1 MIFTIFEIR
10 NSFLLQKKS
19 MRIQIVLLFL
29 LSSVFGCLQAQ
40 TQCNCNDA
48 LQKIILKIE
57 SEYPGFDIKTKD
69 KLLYNS
75 VKESS
80 TKLALE
86 NKNPSAC
93 LDILKAYTG
102 FFKDRHIWVLPN
114 DYVTQQSTNSKIT
127 ETKNSKPANIDLEK
141 FKRDI
146 VRKPNEVE
154 GIWKDDNYEIGVKKI
169 NQNEYMGFI
178 IKADP
183 KYWKPNDVKF
193 RLFADGSYEYY
204 MQDRSVQKGKYKIY
218 DTSILFFDVIKS
230 SFIKQLPSATLS
242 QEEIKDKINEING
255 FYVKRITPSTTL
267 IKLQYFSYMFL
278 DAIEAMLE
286 KNKKL
291 IENSEFLII
300 DVRDN
305 GGGTDNAYNS
315 ILPYISTNPI
325 RHVGV
330 EYLSSDDFI
339 RNSQKYV
346 QGLEKDSI
354 KNKES
359 IDENRKRITI
369 LKENLGK
376 YVNFND
382 KKVNVETINYAS
394 KSPSQIIVLANNH
407 TASAAENFLLRAKQS
422 KKVKIMG
429 IPSSGVLDYANAMF
443 FEYGCDNYRLLMPT
457 YRSFRLPDYPIDNI
471 GVQPDI
477 YLDES
482 ISDWVKFAVDY
493 LEK

>member
-1 MIFTIFEIR
+1 M
-10 NSFLLQKKS
+10 K
-19 MRIQIVLLFL
+19 IQIVLLFL
-29 LSSVFGCLQAQ
+29 LLSVFGYVNAQ

-86 NKNPSAC
+86 NKNPSEC
-93 LDILKAYTG
+93 LDILKAYIG
-102 FFKDRHIWVLPN
+102 FFKDRHIGVLPN
-114 DYVTQQSTNSKIT
+114 EYLSQQNTTSKTT
-127 ETKNSKPANIDLEK
+127 EIKTSKPANIDLK
-141 FKRDI
+141 RFKKDI
-146 VRKPNEVE
+146 LTKPNQFE
-154 GIWKDDNYEIGVKKI
+154 GIWKDDNYEIGVKKV
-169 NQNEYMGFI
+169 NQNEYIGFI

-183 KYWKPNDVKF
+183 KYWKPNEIKF
-193 RLFADGSYEYY
+193 RLFADGTCEYY

-218 DTSILFFDVIKS
+218 DASILFFDALKS
-230 SFIKQLPSATLS
+230 SFTKQLPAATLN

-255 FYVKRITPSTTL
+255 FYVKKLTPRTTL
-267 IKLQYFSYMFL
+267 IKLPNFSEVFL
-278 DAIEAMLE
+278 EAIEAMLE

-305 GGGTDNAYNS
+305 SGGTDNAYSS
-315 ILPYISTNPI
+315 ILSYISTNPI
-325 RHVGV
+325 RSVGV
-330 EYLSSDDFI
+330 EYLSSESFI
-339 RNSQKYV
+339 RNSQKYL

-354 KNKES
+354 KNKDR
-359 IDENRKRITI
+359 IDNLRKRIVL

-376 YVNFND
+376 YVNFSD
-382 KKVNVETINYAS
+382 KKVNIENINYAP
-394 KSPSQIIVLANNH
+394 KSPSQIVVLANNR
-407 TASAAENFLLRAKQS
+407 TASAAENFLLRTKQS

-443 FEYGCDNYRLLMPT
+443 FEYGCDNYKLLMPT

-477 YLDES
+477 YLDTS
-482 ISDWVKFAVDY
+482 VSDWVKYAVDY
-493 LEK
+493 LEN

>member
-1 MIFTIFEIR
+1 M
-10 NSFLLQKKS
+10 K
-19 MRIQIVLLFL
+19 IQIVLLFL
-29 LSSVFGCLQAQ
+29 LLSVFGYVSAQ

-75 VKESS
+75 VKEST

-86 NKNPSAC
+86 NKNPSEC

-114 DYVTQQSTNSKIT
+114 EYLSQQNTISKNT
-127 ETKNSKPANIDLEK
+127 ETKTSKPANIDLK
-141 FKRDI
+141 RFKKDI
-146 VRKPNEVE
+146 VTKPNQFE
-154 GIWKDDNYEIGVKKI
+154 GIWKDDNYEIGVKKV
-169 NQNEYMGFI
+169 NQNEYIGFI

-183 KYWKPNDVKF
+183 KYWKPNEIKF
-193 RLFADGSYEYY
+193 RLFADGTYEYY
-204 MQDRSVQKGKYKIY
+204 TQDRSVQKGKYKIY
-218 DTSILFFDVIKS
+218 DSSILFFDDLKF
-230 SFIKQLPSATLS
+230 SFTKQLPAATLN
-242 QEEIKDKINEING
+242 QEEVKDKINEING
-255 FYVKRITPSTTL
+255 FYVRKLTPRTTIIRL
-267 IKLQYFSYMFL
+267 PNFSEVFL
-278 DAIEAMLE
+278 ETIETMLE

-300 DVRDN
+300 DIRDN
-305 GGGTDNAYNS
+305 SGGTDNAYSS

-325 RHVGV
+325 RSVGA
-330 EYLSSDDFI
+330 EYLSSESFI
-339 RNSQKYV
+339 RNSQKYL

-354 KNKES
+354 KNKDR
-359 IDENRKRITI
+359 IDNLRKRIVL

-376 YVNFND
+376 YVNFSD
-382 KKVNVETINYAS
+382 KKVNIENINYAP
-394 KSPSQIIVLANNH
+394 KSPSQIIVLANNR

-443 FEYGCDNYRLLMPT
+443 FEYGCDNYKLLMPT

-477 YLDES
+477 YLDTS
-482 ISDWVKFAVDY
+482 VSDWVKYAVDY
-493 LEK
+493 LEN

>member
-1 MIFTIFEIR
+1 M
-10 NSFLLQKKS
+10 K
-19 MRIQIVLLFL
+19 IQIVLLFL
-29 LSSVFGCLQAQ
+29 LLSVFGYVNAQ

-86 NKNPSAC
+86 NKNPSEC
-93 LDILKAYTG
+93 LDILKAYIG
-102 FFKDRHIWVLPN
+102 FFKDRHIGVLPN
-114 DYVTQQSTNSKIT
+114 EYLSQQNTTSKTT
-127 ETKNSKPANIDLEK
+127 ETKISKPANIDLK
-141 FKRDI
+141 RFKKDI
-146 VRKPNEVE
+146 VTKPNQFE
-154 GIWKDDNYEIGVKKI
+154 GIWKDDNYEIGVKKV
-169 NQNEYMGFI
+169 NQNEYIGFI

-183 KYWKPNDVKF
+183 KYWKSNEIKF
-193 RLFADGSYEYY
+193 RLFADGTCEYY

-218 DTSILFFDVIKS
+218 DASILFFDALKS
-230 SFIKQLPSATLS
+230 SFTKQLPAATLN

-255 FYVKRITPSTTL
+255 FYVKKLTPRTTL
-267 IKLQYFSYMFL
+267 IKLPNFSEVFL
-278 DAIEAMLE
+278 EAIEAMLE

-305 GGGTDNAYNS
+305 SGGTDNAYSS

-325 RHVGV
+325 RSVGV
-330 EYLSSDDFI
+330 EYLSSESFI
-339 RNSQKYV
+339 RNSQKYL

-354 KNKES
+354 KNKDR
-359 IDENRKRITI
+359 IDNLRKRIVL

-376 YVNFND
+376 YVNFSD
-382 KKVNVETINYAS
+382 KKVNIENINYAP
-394 KSPSQIIVLANNH
+394 KSPSQIVVLANNR
-407 TASAAENFLLRAKQS
+407 TASAAENFLLRTKQS

-443 FEYGCDNYRLLMPT
+443 FEYGCDNYKLLMPT

-477 YLDES
+477 YIDTS
-482 ISDWVKFAVDY
+482 VSDWVKYAVDY
-493 LEK
+493 LEN

>member
-1 MIFTIFEIR
+1 M
-10 NSFLLQKKS
+10 K
-19 MRIQIVLLFL
+19 IQIVLLFL
-29 LSSVFGCLQAQ
+29 LLSVFGYVNAQ

-86 NKNPSAC
+86 NKNPSEC
-93 LDILKAYTG
+93 LDILKAYIG
-102 FFKDRHIWVLPN
+102 FFKDRHIGVLPN
-114 DYVTQQSTNSKIT
+114 EYLSQQNTTSKTT
-127 ETKNSKPANIDLEK
+127 EIKTSKPANIDLK
-141 FKRDI
+141 RFKKDI
-146 VRKPNEVE
+146 VTKPNQFE
-154 GIWKDDNYEIGVKKI
+154 GIWKDDNYEIGVKKV
-169 NQNEYMGFI
+169 NQNEYIGFI

-183 KYWKPNDVKF
+183 KYWKPNEIKF
-193 RLFADGSYEYY
+193 RLFADGTYEYY
-204 MQDRSVQKGKYKIY
+204 TQDRSVQKGKYKIY
-218 DTSILFFDVIKS
+218 DSSILFFDDLKF
-230 SFIKQLPSATLS
+230 SFTKQLPAATLN
-242 QEEIKDKINEING
+242 QEEVKDKINEING
-255 FYVKRITPSTTL
+255 FYVKKLTPRTTL
-267 IKLQYFSYMFL
+267 IKLPNFSEVFL
-278 DAIEAMLE
+278 EAIEAMLE

-305 GGGTDNAYNS
+305 SGGTDNAYSS

-325 RHVGV
+325 RSVGV
-330 EYLSSDDFI
+330 EYLSSENFI
-339 RNSQKYV
+339 RNSQKYL

-354 KNKES
+354 KNKDR
-359 IDENRKRITI
+359 IDDLRKRIVL

-376 YVNFND
+376 YVNFSD
-382 KKVNVETINYAS
+382 KKVNIENINYAP
-394 KSPSQIIVLANNH
+394 KSPSQIVVLANNR
-407 TASAAENFLLRAKQS
+407 TASAAENFLLRTKQS

-443 FEYGCDNYRLLMPT
+443 FEYGCDNYKLLMPT

-471 GVQPDI
+471 GVQPDT
-477 YLDES
+477 YLDTS
-482 ISDWVKFAVDY
+482 VSDWVKYAVDY
-493 LEK
+493 LEN